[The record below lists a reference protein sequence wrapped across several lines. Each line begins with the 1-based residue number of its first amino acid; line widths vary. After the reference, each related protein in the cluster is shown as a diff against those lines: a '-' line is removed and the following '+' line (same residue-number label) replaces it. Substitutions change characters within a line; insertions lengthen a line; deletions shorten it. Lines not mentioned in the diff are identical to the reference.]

1 MQLFLKENFF
11 KNYKLFSKK
20 NVLRFLSLR
29 YGAEFRRSR
38 LVVSQGSGENS
49 NQTVTNEIVETEKA
63 AETEVSEESSNVK
76 GWNRGQI
83 P

>member
-1 MQLFLKENFF
+1 M
-11 KNYKLFSKK
+11 
-20 NVLRFLSLR
+20 RFLSLR

-49 NQTVTNEIVETEKA
+49 NQTGTNEIVEAEKA
-63 AETEVSEESSNVK
+63 AETEVSDESSNVK